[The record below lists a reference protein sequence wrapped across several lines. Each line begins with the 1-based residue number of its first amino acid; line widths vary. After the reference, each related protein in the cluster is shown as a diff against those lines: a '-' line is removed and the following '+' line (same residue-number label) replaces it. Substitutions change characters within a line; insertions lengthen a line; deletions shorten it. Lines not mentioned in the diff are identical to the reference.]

1 MTDKIMK
8 KLSYRNMKRSAKD
21 YLVYMLTMTLV
32 VALLYAF
39 GSLIF
44 RNGLE
49 QYFSMKLQ
57 GLMGVMIG
65 LATFFIMLIVSWLIN
80 YMVKFMLERRSAEF
94 GIYLLLGMKKRTIAR
109 LYIRENFLLGG
120 VSFLIGTAAG
130 ILLQQ
135 VLMAVMFSMV
145 QMEYR
150 LSIAPDGRTMLM
162 AAVCFGGCYLLAL
175 FRCKRKFKKMNIQ
188 ALMNA
193 KRRNEEIREKYE
205 YGKQFLFPLSV
216 FFIFLFW
223 KMFGR
228 LSSTQQV
235 MYFLIGLVVTIYLFY
250 LGLSA
255 FIICY
260 VRKGGAAVY
269 KGQNLFLLRQFASK
283 MRTMQFT
290 MGTLTALFTLALLGA
305 SFALMFSD
313 YENSVLDGKFPFD
326 VQIYSKNTDDDFAE
340 EKRVIEEN
348 VAVSSFYSYHI
359 YTDEEN
365 TVNTWMLT
373 HLQAWGAMFRSADG
387 TPDEAAIERV
397 LRDESGDGTYYT
409 YDTYMGLTDY
419 NHLRELL
426 GYEKVGLGRSQY
438 LVQIKPRLE
447 QEVQKIGEELRIKD
461 ASGRGFLSCAGIL
474 AEPFSQ
480 DGHNGADYV
489 VVVPD
494 QVLGRMRPYYAEL
507 VADLDGQAPFGLQEK
522 LEALLPAGELEEDLY
537 AEGHVV
543 GDICCGSDTII
554 SIVELNLVRDNL
566 LPEVKYM
573 LATMI
578 IPLFYIGLVFV
589 CVAVTVLAVQQVS
602 DAAKYQYRYE
612 VLSRLGLS
620 RAAMERLIFKQLAA
634 YYLCPARLAVVIS
647 GRMILFASDSFIM
660 MTGVPTS
667 VGGFFGKS
675 VALFLGIYLVYFV
688 VTYVE
693 FRRNALATAQTRPLH
708 LLQRP

>member
-8 KLSYRNMKRSAKD
+8 KLSFRNMKRSTKD

-32 VALLYAF
+32 VALIYAF

-44 RNGLE
+44 QNGLE

-193 KRRNEEIREKYE
+193 KRRNEEIREKHE
-205 YGKQFLFPLSV
+205 HRKQLLFPLSV
-216 FFIFLFW
+216 FFILLFW

-228 LSSTQQV
+228 LASTQQV

-255 FIICY
+255 FVICY

-290 MGTLTALFTLALLGA
+290 MGTLTSLFTLALLGA

-326 VQIYSKNTDDDFAE
+326 VQIYSKNIDDDFAE

-397 LRDESGDGTYYT
+397 LRDESGAGTYYT

-426 GYEKVGLGRSQY
+426 GYEKVELGQSQY

-447 QEVQKIGEELRIKD
+447 REVRKIGEELRIKD

-494 QVLGRMRPYYAEL
+494 EVLGRMRPYYAEL

-537 AEGHVV
+537 AEGHVA

-634 YYLCPARLAVVIS
+634 YYLCPALLAVVIS

-675 VALFLGIYLVYFV
+675 VALFFGIYLVYFV

-693 FRRNALATAQTRPLH
+693 FKRNVT
-708 LLQRP
+708 

>member
-8 KLSYRNMKRSAKD
+8 KLSFRNMKRSTKD

-44 RNGLE
+44 QNGLE

-228 LSSTQQV
+228 LASTQQV

-326 VQIYSKNTDDDFAE
+326 VQIYSKNIDDDFAE

-373 HLQAWGAMFRSADG
+373 HLQAWGAMFRNGDG

-397 LRDESGDGTYYT
+397 LRDESGAGTYYT

-494 QVLGRMRPYYAEL
+494 EALGRMRPYYAEL

-522 LEALLPAGELEEDLY
+522 LEALLLAGESEEDLY
-537 AEGHVV
+537 AEGHVA

-554 SIVELNLVRDNL
+554 NVVELNLVRDNQ

-634 YYLCPARLAVVIS
+634 WYLCPALLAVVIS

-675 VALFLGIYLVYFV
+675 VALFFGIYLVYFV

-693 FRRNALATAQTRPLH
+693 FKRNVT
-708 LLQRP
+708 

>member
-8 KLSYRNMKRSAKD
+8 KLSFRNMKRSTKD

-44 RNGLE
+44 RNELE
-49 QYFSMKLQ
+49 RYFSMKLQ

-94 GIYLLLGMKKRTIAR
+94 GIYLLLGMKKRTIAG

-290 MGTLTALFTLALLGA
+290 MGTLTSLFTLALLGA

-348 VAVSSFYSYHI
+348 AAVSSFYSYHI

-438 LVQIKPRLE
+438 LMQIKPRLE
-447 QEVQKIGEELRIKD
+447 REVRKIGEELRIKD

-494 QVLGRMRPYYAEL
+494 EVLGRMRPYYAEL

-537 AEGHVV
+537 AEGHVA

-554 SIVELNLVRDNL
+554 SIVELNLVRDNM

-634 YYLCPARLAVVIS
+634 YYLCPALLAVVIS

-675 VALFLGIYLVYFV
+675 VALFFGIYLVYFV

-693 FRRNALATAQTRPLH
+693 FRRNALATAQTGSLH

>member
-8 KLSYRNMKRSAKD
+8 KLSFRNMKRSTKD

-32 VALLYAF
+32 VALIYAF

-44 RNGLE
+44 QNGLE

-193 KRRNEEIREKYE
+193 KRRNEEIREKHE
-205 YGKQFLFPLSV
+205 HRKQLLFPLSV
-216 FFIFLFW
+216 FFILLFW

-228 LSSTQQV
+228 LASTQQV

-255 FIICY
+255 FVICY

-290 MGTLTALFTLALLGA
+290 MGTLTSLFTLALLGA

-326 VQIYSKNTDDDFAE
+326 VQIYSKNIDDDFAE

-426 GYEKVGLGRSQY
+426 GYEKVELGQSQY

-447 QEVQKIGEELRIKD
+447 REVRKIGEELRIKD

-494 QVLGRMRPYYAEL
+494 EVLGRMRPYYAEL

-537 AEGHVV
+537 AEGHVA

-634 YYLCPARLAVVIS
+634 YYLCPALLAVVIS

-675 VALFLGIYLVYFV
+675 VALFFGIYLVYFV

-693 FRRNALATAQTRPLH
+693 FKRNVT
-708 LLQRP
+708 

>member
-94 GIYLLLGMKKRTIAR
+94 GIYLLLGMKKRTIAG

-193 KRRNEEIREKYE
+193 KRRNEEIREKHE
-205 YGKQFLFPLSV
+205 HRKQLLFPLSV
-216 FFIFLFW
+216 FFILLFW

-228 LSSTQQV
+228 LASTQQV
-235 MYFLIGLVVTIYLFY
+235 MCFLIGLVVTIYLFY

-290 MGTLTALFTLALLGA
+290 MGTLTSLFTLALLGA

-326 VQIYSKNTDDDFAE
+326 VQIYSKNIDDDFAE

-426 GYEKVGLGRSQY
+426 GYEKVELGQSQY

-447 QEVQKIGEELRIKD
+447 REVRKIGEELRIKD

-494 QVLGRMRPYYAEL
+494 EVLGRMRPYYAEL

-522 LEALLPAGELEEDLY
+522 LEELLPAGESEEDLY
-537 AEGHVV
+537 AEGHVA

-634 YYLCPARLAVVIS
+634 WYLCPALLAVVIS

-675 VALFLGIYLVYFV
+675 VALFFGIYLVYFV

-693 FRRNALATAQTRPLH
+693 FRRNALATAQTGSLH

>member
-8 KLSYRNMKRSAKD
+8 KLSFRNMKRSTKD

-94 GIYLLLGMKKRTIAR
+94 GIYLLLGMKKRTIAG

-150 LSIAPDGRTMLM
+150 LSIAPDGRTLFM

-193 KRRNEEIREKYE
+193 KRRNEEIREKHE
-205 YGKQFLFPLSV
+205 HRKQLLFPLSV
-216 FFIFLFW
+216 FFILLFW

-228 LSSTQQV
+228 LASTQQV

-255 FIICY
+255 FVICY

-348 VAVSSFYSYHI
+348 AAVSSFYSYHI

-373 HLQAWGAMFRSADG
+373 HLQAWGAMFRNADG

-426 GYEKVGLGRSQY
+426 GYEKVELGQSQY

-447 QEVQKIGEELRIKD
+447 REVRKIGEELRIKD

-494 QVLGRMRPYYAEL
+494 EVLGRMRPYYAEL

-522 LEALLPAGELEEDLY
+522 LEALLPAGESEEDLY
-537 AEGHVV
+537 AEGHVA

-634 YYLCPARLAVVIS
+634 WYLCPALLAVVIS

-675 VALFLGIYLVYFV
+675 VALFFGIYLVYFV

-693 FRRNALATAQTRPLH
+693 FRRNALVTVQSRPLH

>member
-8 KLSYRNMKRSAKD
+8 KLSFRNMKRSTKD

-32 VALLYAF
+32 VALIYAF

-44 RNGLE
+44 QNGLE

-193 KRRNEEIREKYE
+193 KRRNEEIREKHE
-205 YGKQFLFPLSV
+205 HRKQLLFPLSV
-216 FFIFLFW
+216 FFILLFW

-228 LSSTQQV
+228 LASTQQV

-255 FIICY
+255 FVICY

-290 MGTLTALFTLALLGA
+290 MGTLTSLFTLALLGA

-348 VAVSSFYSYHI
+348 ATVSSFYSYHI

-373 HLQAWGAMFRSADG
+373 HLQAWGAMFRNGDG

-438 LVQIKPRLE
+438 LMQIKPRLE
-447 QEVQKIGEELRIKD
+447 WEVRKIGEELRIKD

-494 QVLGRMRPYYAEL
+494 EVLGRMRPYYAEL

-537 AEGHVV
+537 AEGHVA

-612 VLSRLGLS
+612 VLSRLGLT

-634 YYLCPARLAVVIS
+634 YYLCPALLAVVIS

-693 FRRNALATAQTRPLH
+693 FKRNVT
-708 LLQRP
+708 

>member
-1 MTDKIMK
+1 MTDKIMN

-44 RNGLE
+44 QNELE

-228 LSSTQQV
+228 LASTQQV

-290 MGTLTALFTLALLGA
+290 MGTLTSLFTLALLGA

-326 VQIYSKNTDDDFAE
+326 VQIYSKNIDDDFAE

-348 VAVSSFYSYHI
+348 AAVSSFYSYHI

-373 HLQAWGAMFRSADG
+373 HLQAWGAMFRNADG

-397 LRDESGDGTYYT
+397 LRDEGGDGTYYT

-447 QEVQKIGEELRIKD
+447 REVRKIGEELRIKD

-494 QVLGRMRPYYAEL
+494 EVLGRMRPYYAEL

-522 LEALLPAGELEEDLY
+522 LEELLPAGESEEDLY
-537 AEGHVV
+537 AEGHVA

-634 YYLCPARLAVVIS
+634 YYLCPALLAVVIS
-647 GRMILFASDSFIM
+647 GRMILFASDRFIM
-660 MTGVPTS
+660 MTGIPTS

-693 FRRNALATAQTRPLH
+693 FKRNVT
-708 LLQRP
+708 